1 MGFMGATFSGLK
13 VNALDLS
20 PNFAGSI
27 SGLISLFGA
36 MTGIA
41 APSVA
46 GVLTQDV
53 SVLAFGLSWVLLWE
67 H

>member
-1 MGFMGATFSGLK
+1 MGFMGATFSSLK
-13 VNALDLS
+13 VNSLDLA

-27 SGLISLFGA
+27 SGFVSFFGA

-46 GVLTQDV
+46 GVLTYDV
-53 SVLAFGLSWVLLWE
+53 SISTLLLPCA
-67 H
+67 